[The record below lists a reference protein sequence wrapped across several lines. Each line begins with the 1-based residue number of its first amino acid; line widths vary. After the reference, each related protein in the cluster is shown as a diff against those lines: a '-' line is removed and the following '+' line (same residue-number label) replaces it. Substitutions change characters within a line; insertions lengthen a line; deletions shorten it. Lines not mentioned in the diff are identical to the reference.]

1 MNATLIAR
9 ALVVVPNRHV
19 LVNLISRRV
28 RQLNSDSGRESR
40 RMLADSAN
48 LTAAGIALLEIIEG
62 HMDFEMP
69 QIIPLTRPTRK
80 GQSTEALGRAQT

>member
-1 MNATLIAR
+1 MNATLVAR
-9 ALVVVPNRHV
+9 ALAVVPNRHV

-28 RQLNSDSGRESR
+28 RQLNSDAGRQSR
-40 RMLADSAN
+40 PMLADSSN
-48 LTAAGIALLEIIEG
+48 LNAADIALLEIIEG

-80 GQSTEALGRAQT
+80 GSRPKHWGAQT